1 MNLVSSTWLLQLY
14 ALVLLQPCLM
24 VTISNDLE
32 LVDNGY
38 ENLVITVNPDVNP
51 ESRAKL
57 ISGIQKWI
65 QDGSKQLYK
74 STQKYAYIKTVKI
87 LVPKSW
93 HDFSDIDGTTFNLVL
108 DDGRIQVDLGN
119 PVFGDMPYVEQT
131 GDCGSRNN
139 LLHVTGSFLE
149 QVADETFPFLSWK
162 NHFVH
167 LWSQLQYGVFEEYG
181 YPGDTDY
188 PNFWYADDGSLK
200 PTYCSDRE
208 LQGVWSSWETGGSCI
223 PENDPFCFFEVIQ
236 GSNAIS
242 SSIMS
247 MPFKEQTVQYCS
259 GTADTPHNDLI
270 PTKQNVICQGQPIW
284 TLVSQSEEFN
294 ADGFLPGTDPT
305 APDTKLEVLVVEPKP
320 TVLVLDTS
328 LSMAADG
335 SDRLSNLIVS
345 VKTWLTEEVPD
356 GNKFGIVRFSNDS
369 QILLPVTEMND
380 DTRAEAINV
389 MDHLSARGL
398 TCLGQAVKRGLEA
411 LQNEPGGVMLFAT
424 DGRSECFLS
433 VDNSTLQD
441 VLNDV
446 KNSGIRLV
454 AVAIGDDGDPGLEAL
469 AEASNGKV
477 FYVPDGQ
484 GPEGLRKV
492 LLAMSNYQSLDSRH
506 RRMQKVVEL
515 TKEDWSNSEVIPF
528 TIDPT
533 IGKSSILR
541 LWTNTSD
548 LSAILDSA
556 ILTYQDQTLLDLP
569 IPTDQNRLAFN
580 WDSLQIG
587 EYSLILKVKSTD
599 VLAFSIESESSSPE
613 IFPYKVEC
621 YASSTKDHDLSA
633 HPLKII
639 AKVTQGNL
647 PIIQAHVK
655 ATLSYQDQTISVE
668 LFDNGQGADLIAYD
682 GIYSRYMTQI
692 SVKGRYSLSCS
703 AQGENGTT
711 WINMGTID
719 KSLGIL
725 NRTIAS
731 PICCGSSAVNENSE
745 LSATGAFQR
754 VFQSGSIQIA
764 NVPILGSFP
773 PSPVRNLRVK
783 KTLAGSLAIS
793 FTSPGDDY
801 DCGTAKFYDVR
812 LSNNVT
818 LLKLFGND
826 VPSLDA
832 LSVISGSLDP
842 REAGSPIR
850 IEVEQPWSLFPN
862 QSVYFA
868 MKSEDHNGNFSSISN
883 IVKISTTV
891 DDSSYPDVYLSHILT
906 AILVPGLT
914 MLAWIQDGSSFLYS
928 ATQRYAY
935 IKHVKILVPKSWN
948 YAQATP
954 TSEFSLEDGNIVV
967 DTGNPV
973 FGNGPYTVQ
982 TGQCGERG
990 ENIMVSQDYLL
1001 GLTSTSTENYGPPS
1015 HVFVHE
1021 WAKYRYGVFEEHG
1034 YPADERFPM
1043 YYLKTGHDANGL
1055 FNELIPNFCT
1065 NKPLQG
1071 RWTDGFETCALGDSN
1086 TPGDS
1091 CFFVPDSGS
1100 TNEAIRSS
1108 ILAVPFLEQMDH
1120 FCEDND
1126 GAYSHDFVGPTK
1138 HNALCDSRSVWN
1150 VISSNSDFQEDNF
1163 KPGPEGSSNST
1174 TFEIL
1179 RPDEARFVMV
1189 IDKSGSMDGPKDHPR
1204 IKRLKQASARWILN
1218 DIWNGSS
1225 LGISSFC
1232 YNADA
1237 NDMTVVSEETR
1248 QTLVDQVMNI
1258 RTCDY
1263 TCLGLGFKKGVEV
1276 LTQGGKN
1283 SGGVMIYI
1291 TDGDWNCNDDHD
1303 HDDSNLND
1311 PAIKKLIEDYK
1322 IKVITLA
1329 FSKGADPNLEN
1340 LAKWSNGKTYFIPD
1354 GEGIEDLNDALSG
1367 SLTYQPAVPTGD
1379 MEFIIL
1385 QDSFSNLDNPTGD
1398 QAKQKQFIIDRT
1410 LGRNVKLSFDFT
1422 EGDTNSVEEI
1432 KFFKAGCQEAT
1443 CIKNIDLS
1451 DIKTLHIQHIEPTLE
1466 EGRYQLEV
1474 ITSQK
1479 VEFCSVVVASQ
1490 SKEETTKPFRTK
1502 CWSTIGNDEVDVAQH
1517 PVGIIAQVTQ
1527 DNKPVM
1533 NAKVIANIE
1542 RAGEAQAISIT
1553 LFDDGKGPDLIA
1565 NDGLYSRYFAR
1576 FDEDGR
1582 YLIRCQVQGD
1592 ENTNV
1597 NGGFTNSR
1605 IYPAKPGLA
1614 APLCCGSNTLMPGTL
1629 QEPTGDFERTSAGGS
1644 IKVKN
1649 VNGLN
1654 QVPPMRVKDF
1664 QASYDLEAD
1673 TISIGFTAP
1682 GENWDDGKAKSY
1694 SIRFSESLSNLTS
1707 AFDKCDEIKTAWAIE
1722 GDLEPLK
1729 AREPVRFVFNSSTL
1743 LKDTAYFFGVKATN
1757 GRDIQSDLSNIVSLA
1772 LAPRTDLSED
1782 PFDPVGLSGGA
1793 IAGIVIG
1800 SLLGLFVIIFIVYVL
1815 VVKKWRKSLVYAVS
1829 AKKIT
1834 QE

>member
-131 GDCGSRNN
+131 
-139 LLHVTGSFLE
+139 E
-149 QVADETFPFLSWK
+149 

-356 GNKFGIVRFSNDS
+356 GNKFGI
-369 QILLPVTEMND
+369 
-380 DTRAEAINV
+380 
-389 MDHLSARGL
+389 
-398 TCLGQAVKRGLEA
+398 A